1 MEGRRLKEDPA
12 SSDDVKELVNDK
24 FLYRSV

>member
-1 MEGRRLKEDPA
+1 MEGRRLKEDSA